1 VEEKETDIVADESGE
16 KEGKVGFFSR
26 IKSGLSKTRS
36 KLSDGVGRVFLGEKV
51 IDDDLF
57 EEIEAVLL
65 SSDVGVAA
73 TTEIMEGLA
82 KKVARNELAN
92 AESLYAHLKEQLS
105 ELLRSVERPLVI
117 PKSDAP
123 FVILMVGVNGAGK
136 TTTLKVLMGLIRA
149 TEGSASILGCD
160 VAESE
165 FRHQVG
171 FLPENPYFYPF
182 LTAREILD
190 FYARLSGVPASE
202 RARRVDQLLGTV
214 NLGHAMDARL
224 KTFSKG
230 MLQRVGIAQ
239 ALIHDP
245 KVVFLDEP
253 MSGLDPLGR
262 KEIRDLILSL
272 RADGKTV
279 FMNTH
284 ILPDVE
290 MICDRVAIIVKGQIR
305 HQGRIEDFL
314 PEAGRKTDI
323 VLGGLPPETADRLGG
338 RFGLEMRGLGD
349 RVELQVAEK
358 DVHHVLDSA
367 MSAGAEV
374 VSVTPQRNSLEDV
387 FLDAVRAG
395 GAPE

>member
-1 VEEKETDIVADESGE
+1 MTDDRREIVRVRGVVKDFRPGFGIKRKRVLHGVTFEVHENEIFGF
-16 KEGKVGFFSR
+16 VG
-26 IKSGLSKTRS
+26 
-36 KLSDGVGRVFLGEKV
+36 
-51 IDDDLF
+51 
-57 EEIEAVLL
+57 
-65 SSDVGVAA
+65 
-73 TTEIMEGLA
+73 
-82 KKVARNELAN
+82 
-92 AESLYAHLKEQLS
+92 
-105 ELLRSVERPLVI
+105 P
-117 PKSDAP
+117 
-123 FVILMVGVNGAGK
+123 NGAGK
-136 TTTLKVLMGLIRA
+136 TTTLKILMGLIRA

-160 VAESE
+160 VGESE
-165 FRHQVG
+165 FRHQIG

-190 FYARLSGVPASE
+190 FYARLSGVPGSE
-202 RARRVDQLLGTV
+202 RARRVDELLGTV

-224 KTFSKG
+224 RTFSKG

-314 PEAGRKTDI
+314 PETGRKTDI
-323 VLGGLPPETADRLGG
+323 VLGSLPPEIADQLNE
-338 RFGLEMRGLGD
+338 RFDLEMRGLGE
-349 RVELQVAEK
+349 RVELHVAEK
-358 DVHHVLDSA
+358 DVHNVLDSV

-395 GAPE
+395 EASA